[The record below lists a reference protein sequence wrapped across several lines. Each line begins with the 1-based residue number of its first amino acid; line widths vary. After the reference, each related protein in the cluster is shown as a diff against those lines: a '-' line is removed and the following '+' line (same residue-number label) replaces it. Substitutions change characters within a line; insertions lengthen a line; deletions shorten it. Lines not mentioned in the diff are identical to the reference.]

1 MARPLRIHIPG
12 MIYHVMSRGN
22 AKQVIFTDD
31 HDYVRYLQLLARA
44 TERFGVRCL
53 SYCLLGNHLH
63 LVLQP
68 DAIPISRM
76 MQQLNSAFAQ
86 WFNRRH
92 GRVGH
97 VLQGRY
103 KAVLVESPVSVLNV
117 LRYVAMNPVAAGRVC
132 SPGDWRWS
140 SFRAT
145 AGLEPVPKFLDA
157 EQVWRTFDMLDRR
170 TAQRRFAEFVGQ
182 VPDTPLPE
190 RALIIGSDAFIK
202 QFRPMLLPH
211 RNVDAFVRAERFAAR
226 PTLSELFQDVTTR
239 QSLAVAA
246 RIAFA
251 EHAYTLRE
259 IGIQVERSAAAVW
272 SWINRSSD
280 GPASS
285 AIF

>member
-1 MARPLRIHIPG
+1 
-12 MIYHVMSRGN
+12 
-22 AKQVIFTDD
+22 
-31 HDYVRYLQLLARA
+31 
-44 TERFGVRCL
+44 
-53 SYCLLGNHLH
+53 
-63 LVLQP
+63 
-68 DAIPISRM
+68 M

-103 KAVLVESPVSVLNV
+103 KAVLVESPGSVLNV

-132 SPGDWRWS
+132 NPGDWRWS

-157 EQVWRTFDMLDRR
+157 EQVWRTFDMPDRR

-226 PTLSELFQDVTTR
+226 PTLSELFQDVTSR